1 MKRLRYALVLLL
13 VGGLAQTAM
22 AKKKRDCVGDC
33 KRVQEFMLKSCE
45 QIKTKKGREKCR
57 TLGPK
62 KVMDECLKQC
72 KTYKGKKKKDKE

>member
-1 MKRLRYALVLLL
+1 MRLLRYALVSLAI
-13 VGGLAQTAM
+13 VGLAAATAT
-22 AKKKRDCVGDC
+22 AKKKRDCIGDC

-62 KVMDECLKQC
+62 KVMDECMKQC
-72 KTYKGKKKKDKE
+72 KNYKGKKKKDK